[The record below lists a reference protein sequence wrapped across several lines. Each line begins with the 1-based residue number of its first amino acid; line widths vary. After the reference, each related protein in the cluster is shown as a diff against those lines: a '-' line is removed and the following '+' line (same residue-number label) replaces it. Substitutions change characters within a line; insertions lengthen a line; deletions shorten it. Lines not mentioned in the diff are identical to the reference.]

1 MIIPHNRELT
11 VHTKQEYCSSQYYN
25 TTVVVLRQFYS
36 LFLNDIVLDDAMS
49 LDEGE
54 CDEVKKTEEPI
65 EKTEKIEK
73 EEPEKEH
80 EEEVNIIY
88 VCI

>member
-1 MIIPHNRELT
+1 
-11 VHTKQEYCSSQYYN
+11 
-25 TTVVVLRQFYS
+25 
-36 LFLNDIVLDDAMS
+36 MS

-73 EEPEKEH
+73 EEPEKQH

>member
-1 MIIPHNRELT
+1 
-11 VHTKQEYCSSQYYN
+11 
-25 TTVVVLRQFYS
+25 
-36 LFLNDIVLDDAMS
+36 MS

-65 EKTEKIEK
+65 IEKTEKIVK

-80 EEEVNIIY
+80 EEEVNII
-88 VCI
+88 